1 MQLAIIISDLEKTK
15 IKLDIF
21 ANNTDMKLEKLITSS
36 IEKVNTL
43 NKNVYDLDTR
53 LNMLYEIV

>member
-21 ANNTDMKLEKLITSS
+21 ANNTDMKLENLITSS